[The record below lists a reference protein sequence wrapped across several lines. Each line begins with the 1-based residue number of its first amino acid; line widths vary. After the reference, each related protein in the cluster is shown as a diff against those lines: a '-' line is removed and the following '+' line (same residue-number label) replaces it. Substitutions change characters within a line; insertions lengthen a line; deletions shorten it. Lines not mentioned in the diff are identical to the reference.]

1 MIMNRKTKTEIK
13 ILCRENKALDAKFID
28 PNSIVVGYWV
38 RFKCQYGCGGYG
50 KSLCCPPH
58 SPTPDET
65 KKIISD
71 YHVALLAHFDGEA
84 NVSKTVATI
93 ERELFLMGY
102 PKVIS
107 FGAGP
112 CRLCKECTL
121 TECKFPRLARPSME
135 ASGIDVF
142 STAIHNGFPIQVLTS
157 KDEERNRYGLILIE

>member
-1 MIMNRKTKTEIK
+1 MNQKQKTEIEK
-13 ILCRENKALDAKFID
+13 LCRENKALDSKFID
-28 PNSIVVGYWV
+28 PKSIVVGHWV

-50 KSLCCPPH
+50 KSLSCPPH

-71 YHVALLAHFDGEA
+71 YSVALLAHFDAEA

-93 ERELFLMGY
+93 EREIFLMNY
-102 PKVIS
+102 HKVIS

-112 CRLCKECTL
+112 CRLCKECNL

-142 STAIHNGFPIQVLTS
+142 STALNNGYPIRTLRT